1 MSFLSGVGSLVSAVT
16 DPGKI
21 VKDVVDAVLPEE
33 LDVVADLAGA
43 AASYYSGRP
52 DAAIAHLAEAA
63 RDLPQAFN
71 QADGPSRS
79 GGGAWRDR
87 QSTQF
92 EPQPPPGRG
101 GDTAFSLEKL
111 MSLLQSI
118 IDLVGGKKGAGASAG
133 AGTSDSSSAT
143 TGSSGSSSTSTTTK
157 PDDADDAATSGT
169 TSSSS
174 KKTSSSSSKDDTALE
189 KLNKLSDADF
199 MAKIRKGDLPKEIT
213 DDPKAML
220 AINQRVAHIGEMT
233 KLMTQMISALHDMQ
247 MSILQNVRA

>member
-1 MSFLSGVGSLVSAVT
+1 MSFGLGTLVSAVT

-21 VKDVVDAVLPEE
+21 VKEAVDAVLPEE
-33 LDVVADLAGA
+33 LDVIADLAGA
-43 AASYYSGRP
+43 ATSYYSGRP
-52 DAAIAHLAEAA
+52 MQAVAHLAQAA
-63 RDLPQAFN
+63 QDLPQAFN
-71 QADGPSRS
+71 QANGPCRS
-79 GGGAWRDR
+79 GGGSWRGQATTR
-87 QSTQF
+87 F
-92 EPQPPPGRG
+92 EPQPPPNRCG
-101 GDTAFSLEKL
+101 GVPDGGAFSMEKL
-111 MSLLQSI
+111 MSMLQQI
-118 IDLVGGKKGAGASAG
+118 MDLVGGKKPAG
-133 AGTSDSSSAT
+133 
-143 TGSSGSSSTSTTTK
+143 
-157 PDDADDAATSGT
+157 

-174 KKTSSSSSKDDTALE
+174 SASSSSASTDASTKPEDADDSAGSTSSTSGKKPSSSSSKDDTALE

>member
-1 MSFLSGVGSLVSAVT
+1 MSFGLGSLVSAVT

-21 VKDVVDAVLPEE
+21 VKEVVDAVLPEE

-52 DAAIAHLAEAA
+52 MQAIGHLADAA

-71 QADGPSRS
+71 QADGPARPAGGSWRGQPSSR
-79 GGGAWRDR
+79 
-87 QSTQF
+87 F
-92 EPQPPPGRG
+92 EPLPPPNRG
-101 GDTAFSLEKL
+101 GDQGGFSLEKL
-111 MSLLQSI
+111 MSMLQSI
-118 IDLVGGKKGAGASAG
+118 LDVVGGKKPAN
-133 AGTSDSSSAT
+133 TSGSSSAT
-143 TGSSGSSSTSTTTK
+143 TGTTTK
-157 PDDADDAATSGT
+157 TDDADDSGSSGT
-169 TSSSS
+169 SSTTS
-174 KKTSSSSSKDDTALE
+174 KKTSSTSSSSKDDTALE

-220 AINQRVAHIGEMT
+220 AINQRIAHIGEMT
-233 KLMTQMISALHDMQ
+233 KMMTQMIAALHDMQ

>member
-1 MSFLSGVGSLVSAVT
+1 MSFLGGVGSLVSAVT

-71 QADGPSRS
+71 QADGPTRS
-79 GGGAWRDR
+79 GGGGWRDR
-87 QSTQF
+87 HSTQF

-118 IDLVGGKKGAGASAG
+118 IDLVGGKKGTSAG

-143 TGSSGSSSTSTTTK
+143 TGSSGSTSTSTPAK
-157 PDDADDAATSGT
+157 PDDADDSASSSTSGT
-169 TSSSS
+169 SS

>member
-1 MSFLSGVGSLVSAVT
+1 MSLLGGVGSLVSAVT

-21 VKDVVDAVLPEE
+21 VKEVVDAVLPEE

-71 QADGPSRS
+71 QADGPTRS

-87 QSTQF
+87 HSTQF
-92 EPQPPPGRG
+92 EPPPPPSG
-101 GDTAFSLEKL
+101 GGVFSMEKL
-111 MSLLQSI
+111 MSLIQSI
-118 IDLVGGKKGAGASAG
+118 LDVVGGKKGAG

-169 TSSSS
+169 TSSSG
-174 KKTSSSSSKDDTALE
+174 KKTSSSSKDDTALE

>member
-1 MSFLSGVGSLVSAVT
+1 MSFGLGSIVSAIT

-21 VKDVVDAVLPEE
+21 VKEVVDAVLPEE

-52 DAAIAHLAEAA
+52 MQAIGHLAQAA

-71 QADGPSRS
+71 QTDGATRP
-79 GGGAWRDR
+79 GGGSWRGG
-87 QSTQF
+87 STQF
-92 EPQPPPGRG
+92 EPPPPPNRG
-101 GDTAFSLEKL
+101 SDPGGFSLEKL
-111 MSLLQSI
+111 MSLLQAI
-118 IDLVGGKKGAGASAG
+118 IDVAGGKA
-133 AGTSDSSSAT
+133 AGTSSSSAAA
-143 TGSSGSSSTSTTTK
+143 STTTSTK
-157 PDDADDAATSGT
+157 TDEADDSDGSTK
-169 TSSSS
+169 SS
-174 KKTSSSSSKDDTALE
+174 KKTSSSSSKKDDTALE

-199 MAKIRKGDLPKEIT
+199 MAKVRKGDLPKEIT

>member
-1 MSFLSGVGSLVSAVT
+1 MSLLGGVGSLVSAVT

-21 VKDVVDAVLPEE
+21 VKEVVDAVLPEE

-71 QADGPSRS
+71 QADGPTRS
-79 GGGAWRDR
+79 GGGGWRDR

-92 EPQPPPGRG
+92 EPAPPPSG
-101 GDTAFSLEKL
+101 GGAFSMEKL
-111 MSLLQSI
+111 MSMIQSI
-118 IDLVGGKKGAGASAG
+118 LDVVGGKKGAG
-133 AGTSDSSSAT
+133 AGTSDSSSST

-157 PDDADDAATSGT
+157 PDDADDGASSGTSSTSG
-169 TSSSS
+169 
-174 KKTSSSSSKDDTALE
+174 KKTPSSSSKDDTALE